1 MGKEVCGWVKIRKSK
16 ARGCEITDNNDQR
29 INRNILTTI
38 ERKSGWQILKNV
50 IWQERSSLKKS
61 MIMWTNGITAMISEH
76 SHNFLA

>member
-1 MGKEVCGWVKIRKSK
+1 MGKEVCRWVKIRKSK

-29 INRNILTTI
+29 INRNILTAI

-61 MIMWTNGITAMISEH
+61 MTMWTNGITAMISEH